1 MDTGSTLY
9 GGSNPPLTLFGDVAQ
24 LVEHF
29 TFNEGVPSSNLG
41 GVTKTYIMKAILEFN
56 LPDDQQ
62 DFDLATKGLKFW
74 SVLWELDQSLRS
86 KTKYAPDSL
95 PQDKYDAYQEIR
107 DELRELMLD
116 NNLSFDM
123 VR

>member
-1 MDTGSTLY
+1 
-9 GGSNPPLTLFGDVAQ
+9 
-24 LVEHF
+24 
-29 TFNEGVPSSNLG
+29 
-41 GVTKTYIMKAILEFN
+41 MKAILEFN

-62 DFDLATKGLKFW
+62 DFDLATRGMKFW

-107 DELRELMLD
+107 EELRELML
-116 NNLSFDM
+116 NNDISFDM
-123 VR
+123 VH

>member
-1 MDTGSTLY
+1 
-9 GGSNPPLTLFGDVAQ
+9 
-24 LVEHF
+24 
-29 TFNEGVPSSNLG
+29 
-41 GVTKTYIMKAILEFN
+41 MKATLEFN

-74 SVLWELDQSLRS
+74 SVLWELDQSLRA

-116 NNLSFDM
+116 NNISFDI
-123 VR
+123 VH

>member
-1 MDTGSTLY
+1 
-9 GGSNPPLTLFGDVAQ
+9 
-24 LVEHF
+24 VEISVRVRAGLQKQ
-29 TFNEGVPSSNLG
+29 TI
-41 GVTKTYIMKAILEFN
+41 KKIKMKATLEFN
-56 LPDDQQ
+56 LPDDQ
-62 DFDLATKGLKFW
+62 DEFVLATNGLKFW

-107 DELRELMLD
+107 DELRELMIE
-116 NNLSFDM
+116 NNVTFDM